1 MDKVK
6 KNYADMDPIEE
17 LRAIREELS
26 REFPTMKAFGDYLRA
41 NFPLAKPAATPE
53 PQPKSRR
60 ASARPKT
67 RANIRPATSLRKTT
81 AQV

>member
-1 MDKVK
+1 MNNAK
-6 KNYADMDPIEE
+6 KSYADMDPLEE
-17 LRAIREELS
+17 IRAIREELN
-26 REFPTMKAFGDYLRA
+26 REFPTVEAFGDYLRA
-41 NFPLAKPAATPE
+41 NFPLARPTPE
-53 PQPKSRR
+53 PQPKNRA